1 MKNMKTLLAAMAAL
15 AVIVPVL
22 PAEATGSLVRIWKVP
37 IIFNDGVTENV
48 LYVGGS
54 SAGTEGYDPLED
66 GDAYPGAGMSAYFHH
81 PEWGR
86 SGVPGGT
93 DYYMSD
99 IRSLNL
105 PQTWTLNVK
114 DTLIDRNV
122 AVVWNVDGAKEF
134 MRCQGLELVFTDVAT
149 GASVKIAGDTSYAY
163 YNSSANPTVFTVTAS
178 GTAALPAPQNLA
190 SKPGKGQVV
199 LRWDSDT
206 SVAGYRVY
214 KDGTLISG
222 QTLLVDG
229 DGDGKVEFADESA
242 PKGRDKK
249 GESLASIYSVVSV
262 GQNGCESAPAAIEV
276 TR

>member
-1 MKNMKTLLAAMAAL
+1 MKNIKTLLAAIAAL
-15 AVIVPVL
+15 AVIAQVL
-22 PAEATGSLVRIWKVP
+22 PAEATDSLVRIWKAP

-66 GDAYPGAGMSAYFHH
+66 GDAYPGGGMSAYFYH

-114 DTLIDRNV
+114 DTLIDRDV
-122 AVVWNVDGAKEF
+122 AVRWNVDGAKEF
-134 MRCQGLELVFTDVAT
+134 MRCEGLELVFTDVAT
-149 GASVKIAGDTSYAY
+149 GVSVKIAGDTSYAY
-163 YNSSANPTVFTVTAS
+163 YNSSTDPMAFTVTAS
-178 GTAALPAPQNLA
+178 GGSTLPAPQNLT

-199 LRWDSDT
+199 LRWDGDIA
-206 SVAGYRVY
+206 VAGYRVY
-214 KDGTLISG
+214 RDGTLASG
-222 QTLLVDG
+222 QTLLIDG
-229 DGDGKVEFADESA
+229 DGDGKVEFIDESA